1 MKEQQ
6 TLSFS
11 ILRCVSIKRNFFP
24 KMSPSFDLNHH
35 KLAGDFKFAALASS
49 LSTQSRIDSQG
60 AFNRYCRKACLLWSE
75 HFNNRPI
82 GTTTLFPELLDRIH
96 RRGEGTIQTP
106 WGGVLIVFHDH
117 PRVEKYLV
125 VRQGGYLALEMHEQK
140 DEHLE
145 VREGAGLILYRSAAG
160 QPLTVEALAPGNRF
174 HFEPGMEHC
183 LIGTENLLVF
193 EKSVDPKGMDKDL
206 VFIYEPDDD
215 IS

>member
-1 MKEQQ
+1 MM
-6 TLSFS
+6 
-11 ILRCVSIKRNFFP
+11 NA
-24 KMSPSFDLNHH
+24 SFDLNHDR
-35 KLAGDFKFAALASS
+35 LAGESKFAPVAGGLNT
-49 LSTQSRIDSQG
+49 LSRIDSRD

-75 HFNNRPI
+75 HFGDAPV
-82 GTTTLFPELLDRIH
+82 GTTALFSELLDRIN

-106 WGGVLIVFHDH
+106 WGGVVIVLHEH

-125 VRQGGYLALEMHEQK
+125 IRQGGYLALEMHEQK

-145 VREGAGLILYRSAAG
+145 VREGAGLILSRRAAD
-160 QPLTVEALAPGNRF
+160 QPLTVEALAPGDRF

-193 EKSVDPKGMDKDL
+193 ERPVDPKGMDKDL
-206 VFIYEPDDD
+206 VFIYEPDGD

>member
-1 MKEQQ
+1 
-6 TLSFS
+6 
-11 ILRCVSIKRNFFP
+11 V
-24 KMSPSFDLNHH
+24 
-35 KLAGDFKFAALASS
+35 SS
-49 LSTQSRIDSQG
+49 LSTQSRIDCQG

-75 HFNNRPI
+75 HFSNQPI
-82 GTTTLFPELLDRIH
+82 GTTTLFPELLDRIN

-106 WGGVLIVFHDH
+106 WGGVLIVLHEH

-125 VRQGGYLALEMHEQK
+125 IRGYLALEMHEQK

-145 VREGAGLILYRSAAG
+145 VRGGAGSILSRRAAD
-160 QPLTVEALAPGNRF
+160 QPLTVERLAPGERF

-193 EKSVDPKGMDKDL
+193 ERSVDPKGMDQDL
-206 VFIYEPDDD
+206 VFIYQPDGD